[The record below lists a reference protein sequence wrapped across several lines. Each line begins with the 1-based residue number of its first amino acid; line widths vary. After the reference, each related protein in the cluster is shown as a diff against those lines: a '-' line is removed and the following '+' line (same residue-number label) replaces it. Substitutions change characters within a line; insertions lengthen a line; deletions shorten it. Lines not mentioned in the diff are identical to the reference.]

1 MTSPDLPG
9 GRREEPAP
17 GSGRGIPDAGPD
29 FLTGAGRA
37 PGAARGEAPGPD
49 GMPPGPGGY
58 EIRFR
63 LAGWEALIPP
73 LGLLCLAAGIFSPD
87 SLYLRVVLIAFG
99 GYLTVPYV
107 IMLAGR
113 TAVFRADQEGITLG
127 PEVPMRQF
135 SAEFFPWA
143 DIKEIT
149 VYTITRWSRTPGKQ
163 PGTYIGIVPRR
174 TPPAGAARRI
184 NTWQLDRGRLAAVTA
199 AAAPGVPIVEAGKID
214 PWTSTGRAV
223 LCEVGR

>member
-1 MTSPDLPG
+1 MGCLPV
-9 GRREEPAP
+9 RATTRY
-17 GSGRGIPDAGPD
+17 GSGWP
-29 FLTGAGRA
+29 AGR
-37 PGAARGEAPGPD
+37 PCAR
-49 GMPPGPGGY
+49 
-58 EIRFR
+58 RSF
-63 LAGWEALIPP
+63 
-73 LGLLCLAAGIFSPD
+73 GLLFLAAGIFSPD
-87 SLYLRVVLIAFG
+87 SLYLHVVLIAFG
-99 GYLTVPYV
+99 GFLTVPYV
-107 IMLAGR
+107 VMLAGR
-113 TAVFRADQEGITLG
+113 AAVFRADQEGITLG

-143 DIKEIT
+143 EIKKIT
-149 VYTITRWSRTPGKQ
+149 VYKITRWSRTPGKQ

-184 NTWQLDRGRLAAVTA
+184 DTWRLDRGRLAAVTA

>member
-9 GRREEPAP
+9 VRREEAAP
-17 GSGRGIPDAGPD
+17 GSGRSIPDAGPD
-29 FLTGAGRA
+29 FLKGVCRA

-49 GMPPGPGGY
+49 GMPAGPGGY

-63 LAGWEALIPP
+63 LAGWEALCPP
-73 LGLLCLAAGIFSPD
+73 FVRAPFLAAGIFSPD
-87 SLYLRVVLIAFG
+87 SLYLHVVLIAFG
-99 GYLTVPYV
+99 GFLTVPYV
-107 IMLAGR
+107 VMLAGR
-113 TAVFRADQEGITLG
+113 AAVFRADQEGITLG

-143 DIKEIT
+143 EIKKIT
-149 VYTITRWSRTPGKQ
+149 VYKITRWSRTPGKQ
-163 PGTYIGIVPRR
+163 PGTYIGIVPR

-184 NTWQLDRGRLAAVTA
+184 NTWRLDPGRLAAVTA
-199 AAAPGVPIVEAGKID
+199 AAAPGVRIVEAGKID

-223 LCEVGR
+223 LREVGR